1 MDFPYHNPSL
11 QKLSTGVMF
20 LDMKYNPK
28 LHTNQ
33 LILII
38 QVCLQRYL
46 RFVSTIKY
54 FSGYLYFL
62 QIVPILMLSQNLLH
76 ICKMQS

>member
-20 LDMKYNPK
+20 LDIKYNPK

-38 QVCLQRYL
+38 QVCFQRYL
-46 RFVSTIKY
+46 RFVSTIKI
-54 FSGYLYFL
+54 FL
-62 QIVPILMLSQNLLH
+62 WLSVFFTNCSNINAITKPIAYM
-76 ICKMQS
+76 